1 MKAGH
6 KHGTPCKGDLCV
18 DDGSHCGVPDPR
30 NIYVCTRK
38 KGHSG
43 PHIACSGSNHN
54 LKSWSVLPSFGRHH
68 EAPETA
74 G

>member
-1 MKAGH
+1 MS
-6 KHGTPCKGDLCV
+6 
-18 DDGSHCGVPDPR
+18 DGSHCGTPDPR
-30 NIYVCTRK
+30 GIYVCTRK
-38 KGHSG
+38 KGHDG

-54 LKSWSVLPSFGRHH
+54 LKSWSVLPSFGRHK